1 MIERLSTKELLAKSL
16 KELAK
21 TKPIDKIT
29 IKEITD
35 NCGLSKRTFYHNF
48 QDKAELVLFEY
59 SFNLSKV
66 FNAENKDLSWLEL
79 MHKAIMTIVNN
90 YDYYRNAFHVF
101 DSSSSPI
108 NAMKSTA
115 SSTFEDFIKLKTE
128 IKELTEEE
136 SKDTLANILSL
147 HAPFFDNNFFQI
159 LLNLTYITGTGP
171 FHEGLIFQTSKE
183 LYYIAQAFP
192 VTFISVENLD
202 RAVKE
207 FFSFCQFNQHYH

>member
-1 MIERLSTKELLAKSL
+1 MIERLSTKELLSKSL
-16 KELAK
+16 KELAQ

-29 IKEITD
+29 IKDITD

-79 MHKAIMTIVNN
+79 MHRAIMAIVNN

-136 SKDTLANILSL
+136 K
-147 HAPFFDNNFFQI
+147 
-159 LLNLTYITGTGP
+159 
-171 FHEGLIFQTSKE
+171 
-183 LYYIAQAFP
+183 IALKIY
-192 VTFISVENLD
+192 TFGIWAYGIEWTKSGMPISVEKLAQYYVNSMPYILH
-202 RAVKE
+202 K
-207 FFSFCQFNQHYH
+207 YLI